1 MRLYLLIL
9 LIALPCV
16 VLYLIYGRAYLWAYR
31 ATRWDDL
38 DAAPAPIGDER
49 PAGPAPLAAR
59 RKATRS
65 ERRALG
71 MPMRSAILT
80 VAVILSAFASIALLA
95 SQQPDLGVYGVVA
108 CVLLAIFVAV
118 FVGLD
123 RIPALGEVRG
133 VRGLLSLP
141 DDEHNYVPEGGMLV
155 GGVPVLY
162 PVHWL
167 PLIQG
172 DIGQSVDI
180 ELTEQ
185 GAVLRHG
192 DDLKLDDE
200 TRRFDYRP
208 WQPSGVIAAALVVLA
223 AAGLFVFAPLG
234 QRLEAAHDALDGHRL
249 LSINDQA
256 QWDAWRAEVGDEI
269 TVSGIVG
276 DCAWNAPASGATIG
290 LAGLHD
296 CREVALDLSGTKPAI
311 PALNERQQ
319 TAATL
324 SLVLEQML
332 QTRRNATPEEV
343 REHWRIAGQGGSQ
356 RWTLVSLAQVE
367 RAVDVLCESGAC
379 EARDVLAQARS
390 APPARISQQLPEA
403 LVMDSATARRV
414 AQAGFAMA
422 AITIDPLIDAAIQAA
437 QTRHAGAARRLVS
450 QTGMVLA
457 TSGTQVPLP
466 DPRDQALVAA
476 VGDQSPRLRMLHAEQ
491 ALAEAGEHRVDFSGG
506 VRAVAQDGATQVV
519 SVDTSVRPVAP
530 WMKLAPVLAWAL
542 LAILAL
548 GTSVMSLAQRKR
560 QRTQLIAIRRHYA
573 NQVV

>member
-31 ATRWDDL
+31 ATRWGDL
-38 DAAPAPIGDER
+38 DAAGPPTGDQR

-95 SQQPDLGVYGVVA
+95 PQQPDLGVYGVLA
-108 CVLLAIFVAV
+108 CVLLVAFVAV

-123 RIPALGEVRG
+123 RIPAAGEVRG
-133 VRGLLSLP
+133 MRGVLSVP
-141 DDEHNYVPEGGMLV
+141 DETQNYVPEGGMLV

-172 DIGQSVDI
+172 DIDQSVDI

-208 WQPSGVIAAALVVLA
+208 WQPACVIAASLVVLTV
-223 AAGLFVFAPLG
+223 AGLFVYAPLG
-234 QRLEAAHDALDGHRL
+234 QRLETARDALDGHRL
-249 LSINDQA
+249 LSIGDQA

-276 DCAWNAPASGATIG
+276 DCAWNPAGGRVANGA
-290 LAGLHD
+290 AALHD
-296 CREVALDLSGTKPAI
+296 CREVALDLPGDKPAI
-311 PALNERQQ
+311 SAPDERQQ
-319 TAATL
+319 TAAAL
-324 SLVLEQML
+324 SLALEQML

-343 REHWRIAGQGGSQ
+343 REHWRIAGQGSSQ
-356 RWTLVSLAQVE
+356 RWTLAALAQVE
-367 RAVDVLCESGAC
+367 RAIDLLCEPGAC
-379 EARDVLAQARS
+379 EARDVVAEARA
-390 APPARISQQLPEA
+390 APPARIAKQLPEA
-403 LVMDSATARRV
+403 LVLDSATAQRV
-414 AQAGFAMA
+414 AQAGFALA
-422 AITIDPLIDAAIQAA
+422 ATTIDPIIDAAIQAA
-437 QTRHAGAARRLVS
+437 PARHAAGARRLVS

-457 TSGTQVPLP
+457 TYGAQAPLP
-466 DPRDQALVAA
+466 DPRDQALVAS
-476 VGDQSPRLRMLHAEQ
+476 VGDQSPRLRMLRVAQ
-491 ALAEAGEHRVDFSGG
+491 ALAASGEHRVDFSGA
-506 VRAVAQDGATQVV
+506 VRRVEQDGAVQVV
-519 SVDTSVRPVAP
+519 TVDTGVRPMAA

-542 LAILAL
+542 LALLAL
-548 GTSVMSLAQRKR
+548 GTTAMALAQRKR
-560 QRTQLIAIRRHYA
+560 QRTQLAAIRRHYA
-573 NQVV
+573 KQVI